1 MDMYEFLILVMLVM
15 GILQII
21 LFFKVWIMTN
31 DVGKIKDMVTSGLS
45 FKEYMVLGDKEK
57 AFESLKMSL
66 TKRLIRN
73 FSGTGPN
80 LSLDE
85 NISHADNYIIPSC
98 IERAK
103 LTGHELPEHLTS
115 GKKFYDYYQSLP

>member
-57 AFESLKMSL
+57 AFESMKEELVNRL
-66 TKRLIRN
+66 TDD
-73 FSGTGPN
+73 FYGPGPGFTHEVTIKKV
-80 LSLDE
+80 DE
-85 NISHADNYIIPSC
+85 YIPVY

-115 GKKFYDYYQSLP
+115 GKKFYDYYKYIP

>member
-1 MDMYEFLILVMLVM
+1 MYEFLILVMLVM

-31 DVGKIKDMVTSGLS
+31 DVGKIKDMVTFGGS
-45 FKEYMVLGDKEK
+45 FEEYMVLGDKEK

-66 TKRLIRN
+66 TKRLVSD
-73 FSGTGPN
+73 FSEIGPN
-80 LSLDE
+80 FTPYGSIEKVDK
-85 NISHADNYIIPSC
+85 YIPIY

-115 GKKFYDYYQSLP
+115 GKKFYDYYKYIP